1 MKDIKA
7 IETEYNGYRFRSR
20 LEARVAVLFSDAG
33 IAYEYEPEGY
43 KHDDGTMYL
52 PDFYLPEED
61 IYVEVKPI
69 RKGFAEEIVKASKF
83 LGGKIRGLMVITE
96 IPKPQENYTWWF
108 PVLYVDPLSNETR
121 LRYVPLLMSCEGD
134 PWFFWDAAAAF
145 DSEIR
150 LGWWSGAMIASHLA
164 DFKPINDTCFPYME
178 YDQEVV
184 KYAMHLVSNMN
195 DNLKLADAYRH
206 AYQARFEHGEKG

>member
-43 KHDDGTMYL
+43 QLDDGTMYL

-61 IYVEVKPI
+61 IHVEVKPI
-69 RKGFAEEIVKASKF
+69 RKDFSKEIVKATK
-83 LGGKIRGLMVITE
+83 LIGGEIRGLMVITE
-96 IPKPQENYTWWF
+96 IPKPSENYTWWF
-108 PVLYVDPLSNETR
+108 PVLYRHPLTNETK

-134 PWFFWDAAAAF
+134 SWMFWNIGTADTT
-145 DSEIR
+145 EIG
-150 LGWWSGAMIASHLA
+150 LGWWSPRMIDLHLH
-164 DFKPINDTCFPYME
+164 DFKPINDENFPYTE
-178 YDQEVV
+178 FQKDLKLE
-184 KYAMHLVSNMN
+184 ASTLN
-195 DNLKLADAYRH
+195 DNEKLADAYRH